1 MKIAVITM
9 TLTARSGGARLAL
22 EVAQQFRAIGH
33 DVAVYTFRLASDRCF
48 PDLLEGLRVVTPP
61 PGFSMKEMKSYKVI
75 PGFSAIISAVNRH
88 RIARTLAAL
97 VDADTELLNPHSAVA
112 CGLVA
117 YYFRR
122 RVKSVPCVW
131 HMNSLPFLIFWG
143 GEEENIAKP
152 HGLKRWLFR
161 VIDVLDRRFLRRAV
175 DAISVLDHGTESL
188 ARRHF
193 PHSRVAVNRTG
204 IDARRFSFRARTPPV
219 GRPVRLL
226 CHSSFMPARRFENA
240 IHVLATLCGWGY
252 ECHLVISGECAL
264 NRTYRAYRDKLIA
277 LADILGMRE
286 RVTFPGSISDQELV
300 EEFSTSDIFIHPH
313 YPQTW
318 GMAVFEAM
326 ATGLPAVVSRSAGA
340 HEVLKDG
347 EQALLVDPRNLLA
360 IAQAVKVVIENPD
373 LYLKLSKNGAEFVR
387 KELTWARHVEKILQL
402 IGQSRVS

>member
-1 MKIAVITM
+1 MKIAVIAM
-9 TLTARSGGARLAL
+9 VLNAKSGGARLAL
-22 EVAQQFRAIGH
+22 ETARQFRAIGH

-48 PDLLEGLRVVTPP
+48 PDLLRGLRVVTPP
-61 PGFSMKEMKSYKVI
+61 PGFSIKEMKSYKII
-75 PGFSAIISAVNRH
+75 PGFSAIISVVNRH

-97 VDADTELLNPHSAVA
+97 VDPDTELLNPHSAVA

-117 YYFRR
+117 YYFRK
-122 RVKSVPCVW
+122 RVKSVPSVW

-143 GEEENIAKP
+143 GDEENIAQP
-152 HGLKRWLFR
+152 QGLKRWLFR

-175 DAISVLDHGTESL
+175 DAISVLDHETESL

-193 PHSRVAVNRTG
+193 PRLKVAVNRTG
-204 IDARRFSFRARTPPV
+204 IDARRFSFRARTPLV

-240 IHVLATLCGWGY
+240 IQALAILCSWGY
-252 ECHLVISGECAL
+252 ECRLVISGECAL
-264 NRTYRAYRDKLIA
+264 NRAYRAYRDKLIV
-277 LADILGMRE
+277 LTDILGMRE

-326 ATGLPAVVSRSAGA
+326 ATGLPAVVSYGAGA

-347 EQALLVDPRNLLA
+347 EQALLVDSRSPLA
-360 IAQAVKVVIENPD
+360 IAQAVKVMIENPE

-387 KELTWARHVEKILQL
+387 RELTWARHVEQILQL
-402 IGQSRVS
+402 VSVSGG